1 MELCQTDM
9 MLKFMLSQY
18 AQLPVPQG
26 ILHSWLEKWISEQEK
41 YCVDSTFSARFPWKE
56 TGLPQEYF
64 YSENLILMD
73 SIFLLVRVTV
83 GAISIALSLTLSLQN
98 PG

>member
-1 MELCQTDM
+1 MELCQTNM
-9 MLKFMLSQY
+9 MLEFMLSQY
-18 AQLPVPQG
+18 AQLPVPQD

-41 YCVDSTFSARFPWKE
+41 YCVDSTFQQGSRGKKLACHRSI
-56 TGLPQEYF
+56 F

-83 GAISIALSLTLSLQN
+83 GAISIALSLTLSLQT
-98 PG
+98 PV